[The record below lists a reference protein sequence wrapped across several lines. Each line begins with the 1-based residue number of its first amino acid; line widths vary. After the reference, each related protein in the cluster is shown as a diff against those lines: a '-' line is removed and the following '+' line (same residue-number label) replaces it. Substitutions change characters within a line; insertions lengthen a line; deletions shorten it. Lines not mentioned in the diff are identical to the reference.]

1 MTSLEE
7 NSAESIDNKKTG
19 RKPHVLREHL
29 ANSCKKCPK
38 DVSLHYA
45 KIVDKVIGEKDIE
58 SSNDDDDNSNDDD
71 DSNLNESSKGN
82 KHKLKKTQTSR
93 KKNKL
98 DKNQTSVANFYEVKK
113 LQKGIIDDMDKT
125 ITKAFVMCNFPFSVI
140 ENPWFINMIKSLQP
154 TYDSP
159 SRRTLSGT
167 LLQSELARINV
178 LTINKL
184 EKGNN
189 FTIALDGWTD
199 PRGNSIW
206 VFMLITS
213 SKKEYLL
220 KLEDLSNEHHTA
232 QNLVN
237 VITEVIEKVG
247 INKFVTIVSDNGSN
261 VAAAR

>member
-19 RKPHVLREHL
+19 QKPHVLREHL
-29 ANSCKKCPK
+29 TNSCKKCPK

-45 KIVDKVIGEKDIE
+45 KIVGKVIGKKDIE
-58 SSNDDDDNSNDDD
+58 SSNNDDDNSNDDD

-82 KHKLKKTQTSR
+82 KYKLKKTQTSR

-98 DKNQTSVANFYEVKK
+98 DKNQTFVANFYEVKK
-113 LQKGIIDDMDKT
+113 LQKGIIDDIDKT
-125 ITKAFVMCNFPFSVI
+125 IIKAFVMCNFPFSVI

-154 TYDSP
+154 TYDPP

-178 LTINKL
+178 LTMNEL
-184 EKGNN
+184 EKENN
-189 FTIALDGWTD
+189 FTIA
-199 PRGNSIW
+199 
-206 VFMLITS
+206 FMLITS
-213 SKKEYLL
+213 SRKEYLL
-220 KLEDLSNEHHTA
+220 KLEDLSSEHHTA

-237 VITEVIEKVG
+237 VITEVIEKVD
-247 INKFVTIVSDNGSN
+247 INKFMTIVLDNRSN
-261 VAAAR
+261 VTAVR